1 MSNAIASGHPQYE
14 LRSHQRGPS
23 DLLLEVWQVP
33 STATPDLHEPRRV
46 AGLGGGKLL
55 LVENVVLRRL
65 RQDKVSL
72 SRLTKGQS
80 RRDPLSEDL
89 ALAMGL
95 LFKLLAPMRNVA
107 SIENCARGIEAMA
120 REEAAYWLGMAM
132 HRKNP
137 RRVLAALRL
146 LLSSNQ

>member
-1 MSNAIASGHPQYE
+1 MTQAIASGRPAYE
-14 LRSHQRGPS
+14 LRSRQRGPS
-23 DLLLEVWQVP
+23 DLELEVWQVP
-33 STATPDLHEPRRV
+33 STATPELKEPRRI
-46 AGLGGGKLL
+46 AGLGGHKLL
-55 LVENVVLRRL
+55 LVEGAVLRRL
-65 RQDKVSL
+65 KAEQVSL
-72 SRLTKGQS
+72 AKLKKGDA

-95 LFKLLAPMRNVA
+95 L
-107 SIENCARGIEAMA
+107 IENCARGIDAMA

-146 LLSSNQ
+146 LLCAN

>member
-1 MSNAIASGHPQYE
+1 MTSAIASGRPAYE
-14 LRSHQRGPS
+14 LRSRQRGPS

-33 STATPDLHEPRRV
+33 STATPELKQPRRI
-46 AGLGGGKLL
+46 AGLGGHKLL
-55 LVENVVLRRL
+55 LVEGAVLRRL
-65 RQDKVSL
+65 NTEKV
-72 SRLTKGQS
+72 RLARLRKGES
-80 RRDPLSEDL
+80 RRDRLSEEL

-95 LFKLLAPMRNVA
+95 LFKLLAPMRNMT
-107 SIENCARGIEAMA
+107 SMDNCARGIDAMA

-146 LLSSNQ
+146 LLSAN